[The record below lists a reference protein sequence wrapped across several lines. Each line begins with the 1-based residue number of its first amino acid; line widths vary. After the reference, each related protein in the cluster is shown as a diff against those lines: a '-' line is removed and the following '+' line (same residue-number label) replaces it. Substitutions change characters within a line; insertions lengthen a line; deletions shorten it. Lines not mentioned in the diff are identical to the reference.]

1 MSERNLNQNRNQI
14 VVKFGSAPKLIKQT
28 LFKNQTRNIMV
39 VTRNQLQKDLETLLL
54 KSISPSNKYAV
65 YFNDIMLEI
74 PFIQCCQKL
83 FTSELVMLRV
93 TKLLE
98 DVENPN
104 KQKEL
109 ILQYHGNNHNGITE
123 TVEHL
128 LTKYYWPHIR
138 EQVRI
143 LINDCKLCQRN
154 KYERRP
160 NIVPNQGPIL
170 ADHPFAAI
178 HIDTFHFEQR
188 RILTILDVFS
198 KYGQAYILQNGTALA
213 VLNQLQH
220 YFSHHGLPKKITH
233 DQGGEFEN
241 SLIKEYCKASNI
253 EYHATTPL
261 NSSSN
266 SPVERFNSTLLEK
279 LRILKDKD
287 KFTPRDQILTTVIN
301 NYNSSIHATTKRPPF
316 NILYGPHYDALD
328 HMFRPSVLV
337 DEYIQRQSDQ
347 IRALKDKQPQAN
359 TSTFSHT
366 YQVGETVYVL
376 SPLTRNQ
383 KSKNLYNEGT
393 IIRIEGNKIHCK
405 MKNGRIHVRNFRDI
419 KPNRKHPT

>member
-1 MSERNLNQNRNQI
+1 MQTVHAQTIGNDNVQFPIFSEYQIETTIKFRVMKWHEYFDCLIGTADFVNLQAKIDYDKRLLTVGGIDIPLYFHSPYKQPDFVASHDPKFVTVPVNIKEGDIYFPYVNHEGTHFPDGILHAENYQ
-14 VVKFGSAPKLIKQT
+14 VKYPTDNNLLNSEFHQP
-28 LFKNQTRNIMV
+28 IMV
-39 VTRNQLQKDLETLLL
+39 E
-54 KSISPSNKYAV
+54 P
-65 YFNDIMLEI
+65 
-74 PFIQCCQKL
+74 
-83 FTSELVMLRV
+83 
-93 TKLLE
+93 
-98 DVENPN
+98 VENISIQPI
-104 KQKEL
+104 E
-109 ILQYHGNNHNGITE
+109 
-123 TVEHL
+123 
-128 LTKYYWPHIR
+128 
-138 EQVRI
+138 
-143 LINDCKLCQRN
+143 INS
-154 KYERRP
+154 
-160 NIVPNQGPIL
+160 V
-170 ADHPFAAI
+170 
-178 HIDTFHFEQR
+178 
-188 RILTILDVFS
+188 S
-198 KYGQAYILQNGTALA
+198 
-213 VLNQLQH
+213 
-220 YFSHHGLPKKITH
+220 

-287 KFTPRDQILTTVIN
+287 KFTPLDQILTTVII